1 MLGFFINFKKAQTP
15 IASVS
20 IPPKHSSPHKV
31 PVLYLRSKWQ
41 TSMWV
46 NHILSPLGNSSIWPD
61 FPFVTY
67 LQLYCMSASLIF
79 NTSFFHHFHLDCP
92 KGPDILVVLLSV
104 AGAILFLGLAAL
116 LIWKLLVTIHDRRE
130 FARFEEE
137 RTRAKW
143 DTVSGRSPRQY

>member
-67 LQLYCMSASLIF
+67 LQLYCMSASLTYF
-79 NTSFFHHFHLDCP
+79 YHFLLPSLPFRLSQRSRHFGGSFVSGWSHLVP
-92 KGPDILVVLLSV
+92 
-104 AGAILFLGLAAL
+104 
-116 LIWKLLVTIHDRRE
+116 W
-130 FARFEEE
+130 
-137 RTRAKW
+137 
-143 DTVSGRSPRQY
+143 SGRSAHLETAGHHPRQTRVCQIWGRTDSCQVGHG